1 MVHSIMTPTI
11 PGDVSTAPRAARP
24 IVIGL
29 AVCAG
34 LVAAATAALWAHYGT
49 AVFVETIIAG
59 INACF

>member
-1 MVHSIMTPTI
+1 MTPTI
-11 PGDVSTAPRAARP
+11 QDNVSAAPRAARL
-24 IVIGL
+24 VVLAL

-34 LVAAATAALWAHYGT
+34 LVAAATILLWAHYGT

>member
-1 MVHSIMTPTI
+1 MTPTA
-11 PGDVSTAPRAARP
+11 PASVSAAPRVARP
-24 IVIGL
+24 VVIAL

-34 LVAAATAALWAHYGT
+34 LIAAGTAALWAHYGT